1 MKRRRRPRFFDGF
14 KNIRTLPSGY
24 QVAVTRN
31 KREYSKHFAGHS
43 RRALRAAERWRDRL
57 LRLLP
62 RKRKN
67 AIPRRA
73 LAALRLKQPVV
84 GVSYHPRRQMFQV
97 SYRSRNG
104 RMRGRAFAWSSR
116 GGETKA
122 YAAAVRF
129 RKQLLKK
136 G

>member
-1 MKRRRRPRFFDGF
+1 MKKQKRPRFFNEF

-43 RRALRAAERWRDRL
+43 RDSLKAAEKWRDQM

-62 RKRKN
+62 NKRKN
-67 AIPRRA
+67 KIAPRLLSA
-73 LAALRLKQPVV
+73 LGLKNPVV
-84 GVSYHPRRQMFQV
+84 GVSNHRRRKMFQV
-97 SYRSRNG
+97 SHRAKNG
-104 RMRGRAFAWSSR
+104 RMKTMGFSWSTPK
-116 GGETKA
+116 EEIAA

-129 RKQLLKK
+129 RKKLLRK
-136 G
+136 